1 MITFAL
7 QQFAA
12 WQKRNDNSV
21 VMRARHWQSW
31 TTALIGS
38 GISDTPDCGS
48 GNPGIACEQST
59 AATQAVDVGCK
70 FGLRASGAVN
80 SRQLGDF

>member
-1 MITFAL
+1 MSAVAL

-31 TTALIGS
+31 ATAQIGS

-59 AATQAVDVGCK
+59 AATQAVDARVQ